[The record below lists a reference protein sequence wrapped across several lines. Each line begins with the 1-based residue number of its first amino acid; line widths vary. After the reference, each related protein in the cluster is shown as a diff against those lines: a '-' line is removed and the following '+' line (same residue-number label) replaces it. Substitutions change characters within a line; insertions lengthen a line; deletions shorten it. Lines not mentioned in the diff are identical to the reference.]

1 MILRFLPLLL
11 SNLLRRPLRTA
22 FTVGSIVIAFLMFG
36 LLGALGNAF
45 SAGVEI
51 AGQDR
56 LLVMHKVSMV
66 QPLPESYRSRIRQ
79 IDGVAAVSSATWFGG
94 VYQDDRNQLPTF
106 PVDGAVYLDIYPEYV
121 VTPEGRERWL
131 ADRRGAI
138 VGRPFAN
145 EYGWQVGDTVPLRSN
160 IWRQADGSDTWEINI
175 SEIYD
180 VPPTG
185 GDPRNI
191 LLHYDYFEETRGR
204 GKGLVHWYIIQVR
217 DPARA
222 AQVARAVDEQFANS
236 PYETKT
242 ATEKA
247 FAQGFVNQI
256 GDIGAILTGVV
267 AAVFFT
273 MLVVTAN
280 TMAQSVRERT
290 AELGVMKTLGFTGRT
305 VTLLVLAESLL
316 LTAIG
321 AVAGMALALV
331 AVDALGG
338 AVRQYLPIWE
348 LPPDAWW
355 QAGAMVVV
363 TGLLA
368 GAAPAWNAL
377 RLPIVQ
383 ALRQV

>member
-1 MILRFLPLLL
+1 MIFRFVPLLW
-11 SNLLRRPLRTA
+11 SNLRRRPLRTV
-22 FTVGSIVIAFLMFG
+22 FTLGSIVIAFLMFG

-56 LLVMHKVSMV
+56 LLVIHKVSLI
-66 QPLPESYRSRIRQ
+66 QPLPESYRARIRR

-106 PVDGAVYLDIYPEYV
+106 PVDDAVYLDIYPEYV
-121 VTPEGRERWL
+121 ITAAGRERWL

-138 VGRPFAN
+138 VGRPFAT
-145 EYGWQVGDTVPLRSN
+145 EYGWKVGDTVPLRSN

-175 SEIYD
+175 SAIYD
-180 VPPTG
+180 VPATG

-191 LLHYDYFEETRGR
+191 LLHYTYFDETRGR
-204 GKGLVHWYIIQVR
+204 GKGLVHWYIVQVS

-222 AQVARAVDEQFANS
+222 AQVARDIDEQFANS
-236 PYETKT
+236 PYETET
-242 ATEKA
+242 STEKA

-256 GDIGAILTGVV
+256 GDIGAILRGVV

-290 AELGVMKTLGFTGRT
+290 AELGVLKTLGFTGRT
-305 VTLLVLAESLL
+305 VTLLVLAESLS
-316 LTAIG
+316 LTAVG
-321 AVAGMALALV
+321 AVIGMVFARL
-331 AVDALGG
+331 AVDALGS

-348 LPPDAWW
+348 VPPEAWL
-355 QAGAMVVV
+355 QAGAMILV

-368 GAAPAWNAL
+368 GAAPAWRAL

-383 ALRQV
+383 ALRQG

>member
-1 MILRFLPLLL
+1 MILRFVPLLL
-11 SNLLRRPLRTA
+11 SNLRRRPLRTT
-22 FTVGSIVIAFLMFG
+22 FTLGSIVIAFLMFG

-56 LLVMHKVSMV
+56 LLVMHKVSMI
-66 QPLPESYRSRIRQ
+66 QPLPVSYRARIRR
-79 IDGVAAVSSATWFGG
+79 IDGVVAVSSATWFGG

-106 PVDGAVYLDIYPEYV
+106 PVDDAVYLDIYPEYV
-121 VTPEGRERWL
+121 ITREARERWL

-138 VGRPFAN
+138 VGRPFAT
-145 EYGWQVGDTVPLRSN
+145 EFGWKVGDTVPLRSN

-175 SEIYD
+175 SAIYD
-180 VPPTG
+180 IPAAG

-204 GKGLVHWYIIQVR
+204 GKGLVHWYIVKVT
-217 DPARA
+217 DPAQA
-222 AQVARAVDEQFANS
+222 AQVARDIDEQFANS
-236 PYETKT
+236 PYETTT

-256 GDIGAILTGVV
+256 GDIGAILRGVV

-273 MLVVTAN
+273 MLLVTAN

-290 AELGVMKTLGFTGRT
+290 AELGVLKTLGFTGRMVT
-305 VTLLVLAESLL
+305 VLVLAESLL
-316 LTAIG
+316 LTVIG
-321 AVAGMALALV
+321 AVVGMLLARV
-331 AVDALGG
+331 VVDMLGG
-338 AVRQYLPIWE
+338 TVRQYLPIWE
-348 LPPDAWW
+348 VPPEAWL
-355 QAGAMVVV
+355 QAAVLVLV

-368 GAAPAWNAL
+368 GAAPAWSAL

>member
-1 MILRFLPLLL
+1 MVLRFVPLLL
-11 SNLLRRPLRTA
+11 SNLRRRPLRTA
-22 FTVGSIVIAFLMFG
+22 FTLGSIVVAFLMFG
-36 LLGALGNAF
+36 LLGALSNAF

-56 LLVMHKVSMV
+56 LLVMHKVSMI
-66 QPLPESYRSRIRQ
+66 QPLPVSYRARIRR

-106 PVDGAVYLDIYPEYV
+106 PVDDAVYLDIYPEYV
-121 VTPEGRERWL
+121 ISQEARERWL

-138 VGRPFAN
+138 VGRPFAT
-145 EYGWQVGDTVPLRSN
+145 EYGWKVGDTVPLKSN

-175 SEIYD
+175 SGIYD
-180 VPPTG
+180 IPAAG

-204 GKGLVHWYIIQVR
+204 GKGLVHWYIVKVT

-222 AQVARAVDEQFANS
+222 ARVARDIDEQFANS

-273 MLVVTAN
+273 MLLVTAN

-290 AELGVMKTLGFTGRT
+290 SELGVLKTLGFTGRAVT
-305 VTLLVLAESLL
+305 VLVLGESLL

-321 AVAGMALALV
+321 AVVGMLLARV
-331 AVDALGG
+331 VVDILG
-338 AVRQYLPIWE
+338 ATVRQYLPIWE
-348 LPPDAWW
+348 VPAEAWLE
-355 QAGAMVVV
+355 AGVLILV

-377 RLPIVQ
+377 RMPIVQ